1 MSLWCVYLQTATF
14 NDSVIDSYAY
24 SFIHLCVHSSIHTD
38 SAYMHSDV
46 HSNMHLTCISTRNLA
61 RIPTCIPK
69 RIQTCFHTWICH
81 SFTRHSLQ
89 WHRRILNLFLEWI
102 GPELQLHAIV
112 TSVRY
117 RRNYALTRKNF
128 FLEERE
134 RSRGRYPLI
143 FDPFRPWMIKN
154 KNLA

>member
-1 MSLWCVYLQTATF
+1 
-14 NDSVIDSYAY
+14 
-24 SFIHLCVHSSIHTD
+24 
-38 SAYMHSDV
+38 MHSDV
-46 HSNMHLTCISTRNLA
+46 HSNMHLTCISTRILA

-89 WHRRILNLFLEWI
+89 WHRRILNLFLSLRYVTSESWISFSFFTLRYEWI

-112 TSVRY
+112 TFVRY
-117 RRNYALTRKNF
+117 GRNRTLTRKDF

-154 KNLA
+154 KNLAKLLWAPR